1 MSRQIASHL
10 AASHTANARRIVAN
24 QYVRITRLKLAGQST
39 VGAET
44 SLEIYLSALKLL
56 EDQERK
62 ISEVNNAKRGE
73 TRKGR
78 GRFKPGSP
86 HASQEQ
92 NASNNAN
99 RSFGNL
105 KIRLPRP

>member
-10 AASHTANARRIVAN
+10 AASQTANARRIVAN
-24 QYVRITRLKLAGQST
+24 QYVRMTRLKLAGQST

-44 SLEIYLSALKLL
+44 SLEIFSALKLL

-62 ISEVNNAKRGE
+62 ISKVNNAKRGE

-86 HASQEQ
+86 MRPR
-92 NASNNAN
+92 N
-99 RSFGNL
+99 RMRQIMQTGVSET
-105 KIRLPRP
+105 